1 VSVYEYGEGARA
13 VKTTRSSLYGPRPR
27 GGKSWIPKAQAAP
40 KISKGANRAGARS
53 IAVIYERHEYELYL
67 AIEDIDHSRTKTKS
81 PQTNSIVERFH
92 KTLLNEC
99 IESRSFNGV

>member
-1 VSVYEYGEGARA
+1 VYEYGEGARA

-67 AIEDIDHSRTKTKS
+67 AIEGIDHSRY
-81 PQTNSIVERFH
+81 
-92 KTLLNEC
+92 
-99 IESRSFNGV
+99 